1 MKNNIEVY
9 VMVALENG
17 GKYGRI
23 NEIQIHPTIEKACQ
37 AMYKSVAEHYNVPL
51 EEVFANGETDDF
63 EVGSMYATSKHYD
76 GFEWEIVPV
85 EIPEI
90 EKYVMCQYIME
101 QFDMVGLR
109 SYKDIIFKLLD
120 EKKKTLELTNE
131 GCCEEFMHESFIGE
145 SLYENALEQLG
156 GKTDDDSTET
166 IHEYLNTMGIDNRGW
181 IMSMLD
187 ICAGHE
193 PTIKDVRYN
202 IDKDRPIGQKI
213 FDETLTLNIK
223 IPQSQLGKL
232 KMISGVEIVE

>member
-9 VMVALENG
+9 VLVSLIDGER
-17 GKYGRI
+17 KVS
-23 NEIQIHPTIEKACQ
+23 IHPTIDTAQQ
-37 AMYKSVAEHYNVPL
+37 AMYKSVAEYHKVP
-51 EEVFANGETDDF
+51 F
-63 EVGSMYATSKHYD
+63 EDVYYGCGNDLFSIGAFHAESEKSYSTK
-76 GFEWEIVPV
+76 WEIIPV

-101 QFDMVGLR
+101 QFDMVGLYG
-109 SYKDIIFKLLD
+109 YKDIIFKLLD

-181 IMSMLD
+181 MMSMLD
-187 ICAGHE
+187 ICAGDE
-193 PTIKDVRYN
+193 PTIKEVRYN
-202 IDKDRPIGQKI
+202 IDKDRPNGEKI
-213 FDETLTLNIK
+213 FDKTLTLNIK

-232 KMISGVEIVE
+232 KSINDIEINGIEIVE